1 MKKELQRNDFLPAL
15 KTIMAFQW
23 LNETELAKILDI
35 STIIHFEKGETI
47 IYEGDIGSHLYGVI
61 KGEVAVSVNDKN
73 GKDVVINNIGDGEIF
88 GETAIFLASKRTA
101 TIACPSETTVMQI
114 KCQDLLRF
122 FKAHPHT
129 GNKLLM
135 LIVLSLLNK
144 LKHTNDDIVL
154 EKYRSLNIIQ
164 AAEQIQKFIQES

>member
-1 MKKELQRNDFLPAL
+1 
-15 KTIMAFQW
+15 
-23 LNETELAKILDI
+23 
-35 STIIHFEKGETI
+35 
-47 IYEGDIGSHLYGVI
+47 
-61 KGEVAVSVNDKN
+61 
-73 GKDVVINNIGDGEIF
+73 VVINNIGDGEIF